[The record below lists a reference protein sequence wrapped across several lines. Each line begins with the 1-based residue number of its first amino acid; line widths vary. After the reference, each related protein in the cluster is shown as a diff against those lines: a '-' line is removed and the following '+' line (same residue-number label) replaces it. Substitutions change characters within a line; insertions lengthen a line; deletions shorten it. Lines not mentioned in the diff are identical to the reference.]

1 MKIALIGYGKMGK
14 TIEQLAIERGWTV
27 PVKLDIG
34 VSLPDAAQRK
44 SIDVVIHFAT
54 AKTLLEDL
62 KPWAESGKPIVIG
75 TTGWNEQLPAVAK
88 LVAHY
93 KIGIVHAPNFSL
105 GVNIFFHLA
114 KAASKVMNKFNEY
127 DASIHE
133 IHHKEKIDSPS
144 GTALQ
149 LGKIVLSE
157 LHRKTEMLTAPPEG
171 KIKPEQLHVS
181 STRTG
186 WVIGTHSLDFDSVAD
201 SIELKHTAKNR
212 NGLALGSLVAAEWI
226 QKKHGVFTMDDV
238 LEDLFNK

>member
-1 MKIALIGYGKMGK
+1 MNIALVGYGKMGK
-14 TIEQLAIERGWTV
+14 TIEQLAIERGWSV

-34 VSLPDAAQRK
+34 IPLPDAAQRK
-44 SIDVVIHFAT
+44 AIDAVIHFAT

-75 TTGWNEQLPAVAK
+75 TTGWNEQLPAVTK
-88 LVAHY
+88 LAEQY

-149 LGKIVLSE
+149 LGKLVLSE
-157 LHRKTEMLTAPPEG
+157 LSRKTEMLTAPPEG

-181 STRTG
+181 SARTG
-186 WVIGTHSLDFDSVAD
+186 WVVGTHTLTFDSLAD
-201 SIELKHTAKNR
+201 SIEITHTAKNR

-226 QKKHGVFTMDDV
+226 QNKQGMFTMDDV
-238 LEDLFNK
+238 LEELFNK